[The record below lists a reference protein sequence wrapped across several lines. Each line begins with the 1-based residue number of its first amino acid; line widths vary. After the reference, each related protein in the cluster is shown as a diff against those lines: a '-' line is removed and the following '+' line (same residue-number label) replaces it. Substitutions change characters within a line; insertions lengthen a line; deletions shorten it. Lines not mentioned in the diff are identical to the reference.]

1 MGDTV
6 VDKYSFL
13 HFIVGILFYTI
24 NIDFSSTFLLHTLL
38 ELFENSAKGII
49 FIDTYLP
56 FWPGGKRK
64 ADSIINTISDT
75 IFTMLGW
82 GATKMLKTFYKIKKS
97 YLLIF
102 ALISIFAYIEVRK
115 TIKVILHNANT

>member
-1 MGDTV
+1 MGDII

-13 HFIVGILFYTI
+13 HFIVGILFYAI
-24 NIDFSSTFLLHTLL
+24 NINFSSTFLLHTLI
-38 ELFENSAKGII
+38 ELIENSAKGII

-64 ADSIINTISDT
+64 ADTMINTISDT
-75 IFTMLGW
+75 IINMLGW
-82 GATKMLKTFYKIKKS
+82 GAAKMLKTVYKIKKS

-102 ALISIFAYIEVRK
+102 ALITIFAYVEIRK
-115 TIKVILHNANT
+115 SLKVILDNANT

>member
-1 MGDTV
+1 MGDTL

-13 HFIVGILFYTI
+13 HFIIGILFYVI
-24 NIDFSSTFLLHTLL
+24 NIDFSSTFLLHTLF

-56 FWPGGKRK
+56 FWPGEKRK
-64 ADSIINTISDT
+64 ADSMINTISDT
-75 IFTMLGW
+75 IINMFGW
-82 GATKMLKTFYKIKKS
+82 GAAKILTTVYKIKKN

-102 ALISIFAYIEVRK
+102 ALITIFSYIEVRK
-115 TIKVILHNANT
+115 SIKVILHNANT

>member
-1 MGDTV
+1 MGDII

-13 HFIVGILFYTI
+13 HFIIGILFYAI
-24 NIDFSSTFLLHTLL
+24 NIDFSSTFLLHTLI
-38 ELFENSAKGII
+38 ELIENSAKGII

-64 ADSIINTISDT
+64 ADTMINTISDT
-75 IFTMLGW
+75 ILNMFGW
-82 GATKMLKTFYKIKKS
+82 GFGKILKSVYKIKKS

-102 ALISIFAYIEVRK
+102 ALITIFAYIEVRK
-115 TIKVILHNANT
+115 SIKVIIHNAKN